1 MCKHKVSKGISSP
14 SPSFFVLPDRHLA
27 ATDRRIEQ
35 NHQRFVVLIRCDQWD
50 DVQ

>member
-1 MCKHKVSKGISSP
+1 MCKHKVSEGISSP
-14 SPSFFVLPDRHLA
+14 PFLSFFLPDRHLD

-35 NHQRFVVLIRCDQWD
+35 NPRRFVALIRCDQWV